1 VPVVWYPGYWM
12 LCSKG
17 LAGTQ
22 LLNPDA
28 RTDLKP
34 LTLTSGK
41 WRLKDP
47 WSSMSNVTSLLSS
60 ESSRDP
66 VSKTMCGWEG
76 GLVDEVFATQHKD
89 QSSDR

>member
-1 VPVVWYPGYWM
+1 
-12 LCSKG
+12 
-17 LAGTQ
+17 
-22 LLNPDA
+22 
-28 RTDLKP
+28 
-34 LTLTSGK
+34 
-41 WRLKDP
+41 
-47 WSSMSNVTSLLSS
+47 MSNVTSLLSS

>member
-1 VPVVWYPGYWM
+1 MPVVWYPGYWM

-47 WSSMSNVTSLLSS
+47 WGSLFSQPNLAR
-60 ESSRDP
+60 ELWIP
-66 VSKTMCGWEG
+66 VGDWWSLKE
-76 GLVDEVFATQHKD
+76 
-89 QSSDR
+89 